1 MGGNQNPY
9 EQYIQ
14 NFAPSKDGGAGSG
27 YAGNTPGGGYP
38 PMPQGGYPGQ
48 QAGGYPPMPP
58 QQGYGQQNYSSNQSS
73 SYSGGGGSYG
83 KPNFLVQQL
92 R

>member
-14 NFAPSKDGGAGSG
+14 NFAASKDGGAGYSG
-27 YAGNTPGGGYP
+27 NAGGGYP
-38 PMPQGGYPGQ
+38 PMPPGGYGGQ

-58 QQGYGQQNYSSNQSS
+58 QQAYGQQNYSSNQSN
-73 SYSGGGGSYG
+73 SYGNGSGSYG
-83 KPNFLVQQL
+83 KPLF
-92 R
+92 

>member
-14 NFAPSKDGGAGSG
+14 NFASAKDGGAG
-27 YAGNTPGGGYP
+27 YAGNAPGVGYP
-38 PMPQGGYPGQ
+38 PMPPVGYPGQ

-58 QQGYGQQNYSSNQSS
+58 QQTYGQQNYSSNQSN
-73 SYSGGGGSYG
+73 SYGNGGGSYG
-83 KPNFLVQQL
+83 KPLF
-92 R
+92 